1 MHPFQS
7 HPLNSS
13 PVANGFGIG
22 CATPVRGLTS
32 LFAMVLRRRDRARDG
47 ALPSY
52 KGHAW
57 CDSIERQLITDGMTG
72 RGVHSLK

>member
-22 CATPVRGLTS
+22 WATPIGGLTS
-32 LFAMVLRRRDRARDG
+32 LFAAVLRRRSRARDG
-47 ALPSY
+47 VLPIY
-52 KGHAW
+52 EGHAW

-72 RGVHSLK
+72 RRVHSLK